1 MAQVLH
7 HVIAWIDP
15 EMITT
20 LIQQSRGAQSKPL
33 IRTYLR
39 DALDNFAQSNGMPDF
54 QASEE
59 QAIAMQKSIL
69 EFAREQAAEFL
80 ACPIL
85 PTFFTE
91 PTAPDLTTIDY
102 TTRFNTAVWTKLLHF
117 MREYLPNVTGSPTL
131 TFRQEWDR
139 NRMADTLPTLSE
151 LPSYFSKIIANAKDP
166 TAKAI
171 VEEALQEALSTIRK
185 PVRGQG
191 ASETAMTD
199 SPNSFTGTSLE
210 AASSVPT
217 FEILLR
223 RNEELAVT
231 RQSPAVSA
239 SSCKRTPSISGQN
252 AGTRLNETETHHDDP
267 HDMEFLRESS
277 SIDPVLNVQPVPAGT
292 KVSTVSPTS
301 KSLPQSK
308 MFQDSAVRRGRSKT
322 KINLPESRENGRARM
337 LNPKNRRGGGSGD
350 KGVGFRRGTLSG
362 PSPPTQGFK
371 ARFQETHHDDPHGT
385 ETLREA
391 SLSPLLDNSHDMED
405 NSHGMESLRES
416 SSIDPELN
424 VQPVPARAKVSTA
437 SPTSKSLPQSKMSQ
451 DSAVRRGRSKTK
463 LKLPESR
470 DNVRARLLNP
480 KNRRGGG
487 SGDKGVAFSRG
498 TLSGPSPPTQGFK
511 ARFQSLPQSK

>member
-1 MAQVLH
+1 
-7 HVIAWIDP
+7 
-15 EMITT
+15 
-20 LIQQSRGAQSKPL
+20 
-33 IRTYLR
+33 
-39 DALDNFAQSNGMPDF
+39 
-54 QASEE
+54 
-59 QAIAMQKSIL
+59 
-69 EFAREQAAEFL
+69 
-80 ACPIL
+80 
-85 PTFFTE
+85 
-91 PTAPDLTTIDY
+91 
-102 TTRFNTAVWTKLLHF
+102 
-117 MREYLPNVTGSPTL
+117 
-131 TFRQEWDR
+131 
-139 NRMADTLPTLSE
+139 
-151 LPSYFSKIIANAKDP
+151 
-166 TAKAI
+166 
-171 VEEALQEALSTIRK
+171 
-185 PVRGQG
+185 
-191 ASETAMTD
+191 MTD
-199 SPNSFTGTSLE
+199 SPTYFTGTSLE
-210 AASSVPT
+210 AASSVPK

-239 SSCKRTPSISGQN
+239 SSCERIPSISGQN
-252 AGTRLNETETHHDDP
+252 AGTRLNETEAHHDDP
-267 HDMEFLRESS
+267 HDMEFLRESSPSPLLDNSHDMESLREESLSPLLDNSHGRHGMESLRESS
-277 SIDPVLNVQPVPAGT
+277 SIDPVLNVQPVPAGA
-292 KVSTVSPTS
+292 KVSTASPTS

-322 KINLPESRENGRARM
+322 KLNLPESRENVRARM

-350 KGVGFRRGTLSG
+350 KEGGFRRGTLSG

-391 SLSPLLDNSHDMED
+391 SPSPLLDNSHDMESLREESLSPLLD
-405 NSHGMESLRES
+405 NSHGRHGMESLRES

-424 VQPVPARAKVSTA
+424 VQPVPAGAKVSTA

-463 LKLPESR
+463 LNLPESR